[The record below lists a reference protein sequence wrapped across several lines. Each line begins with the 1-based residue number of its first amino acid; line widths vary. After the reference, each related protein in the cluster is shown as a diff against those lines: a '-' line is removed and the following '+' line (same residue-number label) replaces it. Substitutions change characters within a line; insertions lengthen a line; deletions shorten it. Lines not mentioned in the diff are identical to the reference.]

1 LQEPSYFLYIVG
13 VDKPGPAQWL
23 KAGDCGVGRF
33 DGVGAGIIDAPYGTM
48 LVVPAEYIF
57 KETRSRYPAPHTI
70 KRCILRYYGK
80 L

>member
-13 VDKPGPAQWL
+13 IDKPGAAAWL

-33 DGVGAGIIDAPYGTM
+33 DGIGAGIMDAPYGTM

-57 KETRSRYPAPHTI
+57 KETKSRYPCPRTI
-70 KRCILRYYGK
+70 KHYILKYYGK
-80 L
+80 G